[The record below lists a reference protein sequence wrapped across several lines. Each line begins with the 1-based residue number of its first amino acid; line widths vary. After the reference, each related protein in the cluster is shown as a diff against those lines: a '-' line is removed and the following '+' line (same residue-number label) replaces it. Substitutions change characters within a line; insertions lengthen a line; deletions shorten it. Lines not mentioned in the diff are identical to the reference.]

1 MKKEKKNFLS
11 GKYSQCRT
19 INLSIE
25 IVQLTLLSLRIPRCD
40 DDDDDNVE
48 FNGNVL
54 YCICCGRI
62 CKLRE
67 EYEFLAAELSREP
80 CCEPCCEPLLD
91 TGPSVKKKKKNQ

>member
-1 MKKEKKNFLS
+1 MNDWSHFK
-11 GKYSQCRT
+11 Q
-19 INLSIE
+19 IH
-25 IVQLTLLSLRIPRCD
+25 TLLSLRIPRCD
-40 DDDDDNVE
+40 DDDDDDVE

-80 CCEPCCEPLLD
+80 CCEPLLE
-91 TGPSVKKKKKNQ
+91 TGPSGWVKGRGSNKKTDNLKKRIPIRVVLA